1 MSGCLRRHAGVGLLV
16 IVSAVLGCERSL
28 NRTGDSST
36 DEPRLAACES
46 CLPAGLKLS
55 SELFFEP
62 DVRAKGKGV
71 TVRAILR
78 EHAAYC
84 KDGTIYDGGGKPMVF
99 RQIQW
104 EGPPPTTGEGENH
117 WAVKQA
123 KMLAELKERYVVITY
138 CEVIP

>member
-16 IVSAVLGCERSL
+16 IVSGVLGCQRSL

-55 SELFFEP
+55 SELFFEYHTP
-62 DVRAKGKGV
+62 VKGQGV

-78 EHAAYC
+78 EHGAYC

-99 RQIQW
+99 RQSSAK
-104 EGPPPTTGEGENH
+104 GPHPLRERERTIGLSS
-117 WAVKQA
+117 KQ
-123 KMLAELKERYVVITY
+123 K
-138 CEVIP
+138 CWQN